1 MTVEGD
7 FGVPMEDLGGNLDNN
22 LGSNFRDLN
31 TCTQETYHGTLG
43 NCSSN
48 STALFWS
55 LITQD
60 SPLEGVSFTSLYVCN
75 TWDIFSSV
83 TYGLLLI

>member
-22 LGSNFRDLN
+22 LGRNFGDFN

-43 NCSSN
+43 NYSLN
-48 STALFWS
+48 STAL
-55 LITQD
+55 I
-60 SPLEGVSFTSLYVCN
+60 
-75 TWDIFSSV
+75 
-83 TYGLLLI
+83 